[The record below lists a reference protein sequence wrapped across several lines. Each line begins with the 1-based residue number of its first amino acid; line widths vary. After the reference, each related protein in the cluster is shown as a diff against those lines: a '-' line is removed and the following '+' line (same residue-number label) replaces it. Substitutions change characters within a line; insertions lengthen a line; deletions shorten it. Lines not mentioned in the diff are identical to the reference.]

1 MSLPLE
7 SSPYS
12 STTIGNSASV
22 PSKSIG
28 GRSRRR
34 KGGGMKT
41 EYHNN
46 VTKTGGQGASDY
58 AQSVYGGIDGQTAG
72 IGNHIQMNQVRNG
85 GNVLN
90 DIAVPAVLLYAN
102 HRYGRRGGPKNTFR
116 RKGRKGRRGSRRRRS
131 FRRRR

>member
-1 MSLPLE
+1 MSSPLE
-7 SSPYS
+7 TSSYS
-12 STTIGNSASV
+12 STTIGNSTSA
-22 PSKSIG
+22 PTKSIG

-34 KGGGMKT
+34 KRGGMKT
-41 EYHNN
+41 EYHNP

-72 IGNHIQMNQVRNG
+72 IGNNIQMNQVRNG

-116 RKGRKGRRGSRRRRS
+116 RKGRRGTRRRRS